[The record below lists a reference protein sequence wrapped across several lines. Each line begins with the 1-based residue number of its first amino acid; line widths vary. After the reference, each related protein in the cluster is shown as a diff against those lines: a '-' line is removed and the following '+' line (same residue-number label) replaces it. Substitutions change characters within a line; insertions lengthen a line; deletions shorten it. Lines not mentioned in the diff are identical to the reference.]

1 MILIGTDEGIYRWF
15 DGNPWPT
22 FHGLQGR
29 SISALAAGGGG
40 FVAAVDAS
48 GRILESL
55 DNGMTWRA
63 LPLPEGLDRPSAI
76 VAVNSPATLVV
87 AARPLGLYGRLAGTS
102 THPRRNV
109 IELAREL
116 GPMVVRRAR
125 RLGGAAAVAEAPRR
139 GKSAQGQAPKVAVDP
154 KGWTRLGLATTAGAG
169 VRPFVRALAAGALT
183 IEPLFAALDGAGLW
197 ASRDSG
203 ATWAR
208 CAGLPAAAEVYTVR
222 TSPKTPGLV
231 VAGTAAGCWVSN
243 DSGAT
248 WEDRSG
254 GLGDALHVRS
264 VEIHPDDPKS
274 LLAGAAPGPV
284 DGKAVPREGLGFR
297 LYESADGGKSWSHV
311 KRGMI
316 EDLEYD
322 TIADIRFDPAEPR
335 NIVVALGSGELRV
348 SRNGGEYWS
357 PLARQIKAVRA
368 LAASA

>member
-15 DGNPWPT
+15 DGNPWPI
-22 FHGLQGR
+22 FHGLQDR
-29 SISALAAGGGG
+29 SIAALTAGGGG
-40 FVAAVDAS
+40 FVGAVDAA

-55 DNGMTWRA
+55 DNGMTWRS
-63 LPLPEGLDRPSAI
+63 LPLPDGLDRASAI
-76 VAVNSPATLVV
+76 AAIATPATLVV
-87 AARPLGLYGRLAGTS
+87 AARPLGLFARLAGTS
-102 THPRRNV
+102 TQTRRGALD
-109 IELAREL
+109 LARDL
-116 GPMVVRRAR
+116 GPMIVRRAR
-125 RLGGAAAVAEAPRR
+125 SLRGGPAVVEAPRR
-139 GKSAQGQAPKVAVDP
+139 GKSAQGQAAVVAVDP
-154 KGWTRLGLATTAGAG
+154 KGWTRLGLSDSAGAG
-169 VRPFVRALAAGALT
+169 VRPSVRALAVGAT
-183 IEPLFAALDGAGLW
+183 AADPIFAAVDGAGLW

-203 ATWAR
+203 STWAR
-208 CAGLPAAAEVYTVR
+208 CAGLPAGEVYAVR

-231 VAGTAAGCWVSN
+231 VAGTAAGCWVST

-264 VEIHPDDPKS
+264 LEVHPDDPKS
-274 LLAGAAPGPV
+274 LLAGAASGPF
-284 DGKAVPREGLGFR
+284 DGKAVPRESLGFK
-297 LYESADGGKSWSHV
+297 LYESSDGGKSWAHV

-368 LAASA
+368 LAAASS